1 MQVTVEIGGRLF
13 RAHTAR
19 ALSLAIPVDAA
30 SPRVLAFGVQPPTAE
45 RIVGHGFVGDT
56 RRGGSCN
63 VAEHRLVPHCHGT
76 HTECVGHLVDEPL
89 SVIDVLRETLI
100 PATLVSVT
108 PETVADGDRQVTDQ
122 SLRAALA
129 ALEGAGP
136 HDAPFHRAIVLRTL
150 PNGTDK
156 LRARYDGA
164 APPAYLTAAA
174 GAYLAQLGCEHLVV
188 DLPSLDR
195 MVDGGKLAAHR
206 AFFGLPPGS
215 RTLAEATRRHCTA
228 TELAFVPDEVVDGH
242 YLLDLQLA
250 PLAGD
255 AVPSRP
261 LLLALEAVTAS
272 GHLQGRARA

>member
-1 MQVTVEIGGRLF
+1 MLITVEIGGRLF

-19 ALSLAIPVDAA
+19 AVSLAIPIDAA
-30 SPRVLAFGVQPPTAE
+30 DPRVLAFGVGVPAAT
-45 RIVGHGFVGDT
+45 RIEGSGFVGDT

-63 VAEHRLVPHCHGT
+63 VTAHELVPHCHGT

-89 SVIDVLRETLI
+89 SVNDVLRETLI

-108 PETVADGDRQVTDQ
+108 PETAADGDRQITDGA
-122 SLRAALA
+122 LRAALA
-129 ALEGAGP
+129 KLEGAGP

-150 PNGTDK
+150 PNGTAK

-174 GAYLAQLGCEHLVV
+174 GVLLAQLGCEHLVV

-206 AFFGLPPGS
+206 AFFGLPAGS
-215 RTLAEATRRHCTA
+215 RRLADSTRRNCTA
-228 TELAFVPDEVVDGH
+228 TELAFVPDEVADGH

-250 PLAGD
+250 PLVSD
-255 AVPSRP
+255 AAPSRP
-261 LLLALEAVTAS
+261 MLLALEALPKA
-272 GHLQGRARA
+272 GA

>member
-13 RAHTAR
+13 RAHTGR
-19 ALSLAIPVDAA
+19 ALSLAIPIDAA
-30 SPRVLAFGVQPPTAE
+30 DPRVLAFGVEPPQA
-45 RIVGHGFVGDT
+45 RPISGPGFVGDT
-56 RRGGSCN
+56 RHGGSCN
-63 VAEHRLVPHCHGT
+63 VIEHRLVPHCQGT

-89 SVIDVLRETLI
+89 SVSDVLRESLI
-100 PATLVSVT
+100 PATLITVT
-108 PETVADGDRQVTDQ
+108 PETVAGGDRQVTDHG
-122 SLRAALA
+122 LRAALA

-136 HDAPFHRAIVLRTL
+136 HDAPFHRAIVVRTL

-174 GAYLAQLGCEHLVV
+174 GAFLAQLGCEHLVV

-215 RTLAEATRRHCTA
+215 RRLADATRRHCTA
-228 TELAFVPDEVVDGH
+228 TELAFVPDEVADGL

-250 PLAGD
+250 PFAAD
-255 AVPSRP
+255 AAPSRP
-261 LLLALEAVTAS
+261 MLLPLDPLADA
-272 GHLQGRARA
+272 